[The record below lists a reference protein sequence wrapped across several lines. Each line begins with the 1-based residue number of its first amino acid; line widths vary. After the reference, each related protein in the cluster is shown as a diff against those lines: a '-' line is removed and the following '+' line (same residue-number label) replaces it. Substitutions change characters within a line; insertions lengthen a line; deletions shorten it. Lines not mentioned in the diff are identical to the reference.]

1 MAAGRKSVL
10 RKRDSFEFS
19 SGKGLGHCSND
30 SHSME
35 VDGSYNNYT
44 TGSDKHFFH
53 GGKEEREE
61 GELCFEHGECDRG
74 ELLTQLEKK
83 RKFSPILWNLTEKEA
98 KASSEVRVMQ
108 DTIVSPFPPNLRN
121 SPKAGDV
128 SQEGISEVSP
138 PNSSYVTPQKY
149 YGNDKEDEDEE
160 NNVKGWN
167 ITMSRWASDGLSPRV
182 ADGKSKGLKAISSPE
197 IGEFQSE
204 LSESTI
210 TRSSGTG
217 ERDHYLGCSAY
228 DTDSEKEFPTDSMDD
243 TGERNDV
250 SDFPSDSDEDCG
262 LIHVQTNRN
271 MFQSCR
277 SICEYE
283 MIKKINE
290 GTYGVVYKARDKKT
304 GEVVAIKKVK
314 MNISRDG
321 FPLSALREMNI
332 LLSFDHPSIVDVK
345 EVAVDDYDGTFM
357 VMEYMEHDLKELM
370 KAKKHPFSIGEI
382 KSMMKQLIEGVK
394 YIHDNWVIHRDLK
407 TSNILLNNEG
417 HLKICDFGLSR
428 QYGSPL
434 KPYTP
439 VVVTLWYRAPE
450 LLLGAKEY
458 STAIDMWSVGCIM
471 AELIS
476 KEALFAGKTEVE
488 QLDKIFRTL
497 GSPDEK
503 IWPGLSKLPG
513 SKGKFIKQPFNM
525 LKRKFRATSF
535 IGLPVLSELGFD
547 LLEKLLTYDPEKRIT
562 AEEALLHDWF
572 HESPLPKS
580 DFMPILPSWRG

>member
-1 MAAGRKSVL
+1 MAAGRKSVV
-10 RKRDSFEFS
+10 RKSDSLVNGSFKE
-19 SGKGLGHCSND
+19 HRND
-30 SHSME
+30 SYGMK
-35 VDGSYNNYT
+35 VDESYN
-44 TGSDKHFFH
+44 FH
-53 GGKEEREE
+53 ATRSAKQVFHVGKEEREE
-61 GELCFEHGECDRG
+61 GELCFEHGEADMG
-74 ELLTQLEKK
+74 EVLPPPEKK
-83 RKFSPILWNLTEKEA
+83 KKISPIVWDLAEENGVE
-98 KASSEVRVMQ
+98 
-108 DTIVSPFPPNLRN
+108 
-121 SPKAGDV
+121 DV
-128 SQEGISEVSP
+128 
-138 PNSSYVTPQKY
+138 
-149 YGNDKEDEDEE
+149 DEDEE
-160 NNVKGWN
+160 NKVKGWN
-167 ITMSRWASDGLSPRV
+167 ITMSRWASDGLSPMST
-182 ADGKSKGLKAISSPE
+182 DDKSKGLKVISSVE
-197 IGEFQSE
+197 TDEFQRE

-210 TRSSGTG
+210 TRSSGSCG
-217 ERDHYLGCSAY
+217 RDNCLGRS
-228 DTDSEKEFPTDSMDD
+228 TSDSVSDKEFCSDSIYGN
-243 TGERNDV
+243 GEQSDV
-250 SDFPSDSDEDCG
+250 SDSPDSDEDSG
-262 LIHVQTNRN
+262 LVDVRTDRN

-277 SICEYE
+277 SICEFE

-304 GEVVAIKKVK
+304 GEIVAIKKVK

-321 FPLSALREMNI
+321 FPVSALREMNI
-332 LLSFDHPSIVDVK
+332 LLSFNHPSIIDVK

-370 KAKKHPFSIGEI
+370 KEKKQPFSIGEI
-382 KSMMKQLIEGVK
+382 KSMMKQLLEGVK

-407 TSNILLNNEG
+407 TSNILLDNEG

-476 KEALFAGKTEVE
+476 KEALFAGKSEVE
-488 QLDKIFRTL
+488 QLDKIVRTL
-497 GSPDEK
+497 GTPDEK

-513 SKGKFIKQPFNM
+513 SKGKFVKQPYSI
-525 LKRKFRATSF
+525 LRRKFRASSF

-562 AEEALLHDWF
+562 AEDALLHDWF
-572 HESPLPKS
+572 HEAPLPKS
-580 DFMPILPSWRG
+580 DFNPILPSWRG

>member
-19 SGKGLGHCSND
+19 SGKGLGHHSND
-30 SHSME
+30 SPSVE
-35 VDGSYNNYT
+35 VDRSYNNFT
-44 TGSDKHFFH
+44 TRSEKHLFH
-53 GGKEEREE
+53 AGKEEREE
-61 GELCFEHGECDRG
+61 GELCFEHDEGDV
-74 ELLTQLEKK
+74 LTPPEKK
-83 RKFSPILWNLTEKEA
+83 RKFSPILWDLAEKEV
-98 KASSEVRVMQ
+98 KLSSEIRATQ
-108 DTIVSPFPPNLRN
+108 DAAN
-121 SPKAGDV
+121 SPRAGDV
-128 SQEGISEVSP
+128 LQEGVSEVSP
-138 PNSSYVTPQKY
+138 PNSSYVPPQKY
-149 YGNDKEDEDEE
+149 YGNDKEDGDEE
-160 NNVKGWN
+160 NKVKGWN
-167 ITMSRWASDGLSPRV
+167 ITMSRWASDGLSPRG
-182 ADGKSKGLKAISSPE
+182 ADDKSKGLKVISSPE
-197 IGEFQSE
+197 IGEFQTE

-217 ERDHYLGCSAY
+217 GRDHYLGRSVD
-228 DTDSEKEFPTDSMDD
+228 DTDSEKDFPTDSRDD
-243 TGERNDV
+243 AGEQ
-250 SDFPSDSDEDCG
+250 SDLSDSPSDSDDDSG
-262 LIHVQTNRN
+262 LVHVQTNRN

-370 KAKKHPFSIGEI
+370 KAKKHHFSISEI
-382 KSMMKQLIEGVK
+382 KSMMKQLLEGVK

-513 SKGKFIKQPFNM
+513 SKGKFIKQPYNM

-562 AEEALLHDWF
+562 AEDALLHDWF
-572 HESPLPKS
+572 HESPFPKS
-580 DFMPILPSWRG
+580 DFKPILPSWRG

>member
-19 SGKGLGHCSND
+19 SGKGLGHHNND
-30 SHSME
+30 SHSVE
-35 VDGSYNNYT
+35 VDGTYNNYT
-44 TGSDKHFFH
+44 THSDKNFFH
-53 GGKEEREE
+53 GEKEEREE
-61 GELCFEHGECDRG
+61 GELCFEHGEGDVF
-74 ELLTQLEKK
+74 TPPEKK
-83 RKFSPILWNLTEKEA
+83 RKFSPILWDLAEKDV
-98 KASSEVRVMQ
+98 KVSSKIRVTQ
-108 DTIVSPFPPNLRN
+108 DAPVSPIPQNLPN
-121 SPKAGDV
+121 SPTAGDV
-128 SQEGISEVSP
+128 LQEGVSEVSP
-138 PNSSYVTPQKY
+138 PNSSHVPPQKY
-149 YGNDKEDEDEE
+149 CGNDEEDGGDEE
-160 NNVKGWN
+160 NKVKGWN
-167 ITMSRWASDGLSPRV
+167 ITMSRWASDGLSPRG
-182 ADGKSKGLKAISSPE
+182 ADDKSKGLKVISSPE
-197 IGEFQSE
+197 IGEFQTE

-217 ERDHYLGCSAY
+217 GRDQYLSRSAY
-228 DTDSEKEFPTDSMDD
+228 DTDSEKEFPTDSRDD
-243 TGERNDV
+243 AGEP
-250 SDFPSDSDEDCG
+250 SDFSDSPSDSDEDSG
-262 LIHVQTNRN
+262 LVHVQTNRN
-271 MFQSCR
+271 MFQSSR

-370 KAKKHPFSIGEI
+370 KVKKHPFSIGEI
-382 KSMMKQLIEGVK
+382 KSMMKQLLEGVK

-503 IWPGLSKLPG
+503 IWPGLSKLPA
-513 SKGKFIKQPFNM
+513 SKGKFIKQPYNM

-562 AEEALLHDWF
+562 AEDALLHDWF

-580 DFMPILPSWRG
+580 DFKPILPSWRG

>member
-10 RKRDSFEFS
+10 RKSDSLANGSVKE
-19 SGKGLGHCSND
+19 HRND
-30 SHSME
+30 SCGME
-35 VDGSYNNYT
+35 VDESFYSFHAT
-44 TGSDKHFFH
+44 RTAKQVFH

-61 GELCFEHGECDRG
+61 GELCFEHGEADTD
-74 ELLTQLEKK
+74 EVLPPLEKK
-83 RKFSPILWNLTEKEA
+83 KRISPIVWDLAEEEVKVSFKIRVTQVR
-98 KASSEVRVMQ
+98 SSNM
-108 DTIVSPFPPNLRN
+108 P
-121 SPKAGDV
+121 
-128 SQEGISEVSP
+128 
-138 PNSSYVTPQKY
+138 PQKY
-149 YGNDKEDEDEE
+149 LENDVEDVDEDEE
-160 NNVKGWN
+160 NKVKGWN
-167 ITMSRWASDGLSPRV
+167 ITMSRWASDGLSPMST
-182 ADGKSKGLKAISSPE
+182 DDKSKGLKVISSVE
-197 IGEFQSE
+197 TDEFQRE

-210 TRSSGTG
+210 TRSSGSCGRDSCLGRSTSDSVSDKEFCGDSMYGVG
-217 ERDHYLGCSAY
+217 ERSDMS
-228 DTDSEKEFPTDSMDD
+228 DSP
-243 TGERNDV
+243 
-250 SDFPSDSDEDCG
+250 DSDEDDG
-262 LIHVQTNRN
+262 SVDVRTDRN

-277 SICEYE
+277 SICEFE

-304 GEVVAIKKVK
+304 GEIVAIKKVK

-321 FPLSALREMNI
+321 FPVSALREMSI
-332 LLSFDHPSIVDVK
+332 LLSFNHPSIIGVK

-370 KAKKHPFSIGEI
+370 KEKKQPFSIGEI
-382 KSMMKQLIEGVK
+382 KSMMKQLLEGVK

-476 KEALFAGKTEVE
+476 KEALFAGKSEME
-488 QLDKIFRTL
+488 QLDKIVRTL
-497 GSPDEK
+497 GTPDEK

-513 SKGKFIKQPFNM
+513 SKGKFVKQPYSI
-525 LKRKFRATSF
+525 LRRKFRASSF

-562 AEEALLHDWF
+562 AEDALLHDWF
-572 HESPLPKS
+572 HEAPLPKS
-580 DFMPILPSWRG
+580 DFNPILPSWRG

>member
-1 MAAGRKSVL
+1 
-10 RKRDSFEFS
+10 
-19 SGKGLGHCSND
+19 
-30 SHSME
+30 ME
-35 VDGSYNNYT
+35 VDESYNFHAT
-44 TGSDKHFFH
+44 RSAKRVFH

-61 GELCFEHGECDRG
+61 GELCFEHGEADMS
-74 ELLTQLEKK
+74 EVLPPPEKK
-83 RKFSPILWNLTEKEA
+83 KKISPIVWDLAEEEIKV
-98 KASSEVRVMQ
+98 SSKIRVTQVM
-108 DTIVSPFPPNLRN
+108 
-121 SPKAGDV
+121 
-128 SQEGISEVSP
+128 
-138 PNSSYVTPQKY
+138 SSYVSPKKY
-149 YGNDKEDEDEE
+149 HENDVEDVDEDEE
-160 NNVKGWN
+160 KKVKGWN
-167 ITMSRWASDGLSPRV
+167 ITMSRWASDGLSPV
-182 ADGKSKGLKAISSPE
+182 STDDKSKGLKVISSDE
-197 IGEFQSE
+197 TDEFRRE

-210 TRSSGTG
+210 TRSSGSCGTDNCLS
-217 ERDHYLGCSAY
+217 RSTFDSVSDKDFCS
-228 DTDSEKEFPTDSMDD
+228 DSMYGV
-243 TGERNDV
+243 GEQSDV
-250 SDFPSDSDEDCG
+250 SDSPDSDEDGG
-262 LIHVQTNRN
+262 LVDVGTDRN
-271 MFQSCR
+271 MLQSCR
-277 SICEYE
+277 SICEFD

-290 GTYGVVYKARDKKT
+290 GTYGVVFKARDKRT
-304 GEVVAIKKVK
+304 GEIVAIKKVK

-321 FPLSALREMNI
+321 FPVSALREMNI
-332 LLSFDHPSIVDVK
+332 LLSFNHPSIIDVK

-370 KAKKHPFSIGEI
+370 KEKKQPFSIGEI
-382 KSMMKQLIEGVK
+382 KSMMKQLLEGVK

-476 KEALFAGKTEVE
+476 KEALFAGKSEVE
-488 QLDKIFRTL
+488 QLDKIVRTL
-497 GSPDEK
+497 GTPDEK

-513 SKGKFIKQPFNM
+513 SKGKFVKQPYSI
-525 LKRKFRATSF
+525 LRRKFRASSF

-562 AEEALLHDWF
+562 AEDALLHDWF
-572 HESPLPKS
+572 HEAPLPKS
-580 DFMPILPSWRG
+580 DFKPILPSWRG